1 MIKVQATSCLET
13 SGFVEQTV
21 QQSRRVLYSY
31 LKVPLQFFYKELA
44 LHVEIWLLSY
54 FPERHF
60 QYSPCYNLCCCGFMT
75 VHGLIK
81 SVDSSIFFESASLA
95 FPVILPDME
104 NIDSY

>member
-1 MIKVQATSCLET
+1 
-13 SGFVEQTV
+13 
-21 QQSRRVLYSY
+21 
-31 LKVPLQFFYKELA
+31 
-44 LHVEIWLLSY
+44 
-54 FPERHF
+54 
-60 QYSPCYNLCCCGFMT
+60 MT